1 MAVFFYGS
9 LPRPPFS
16 RRAYSTCK
24 RERTVAVA
32 TVRHP
37 ARNVSSFYCQFPARS
52 GIGRGLPAL
61 APALDCPTVRAE
73 GGFLQRSFLLPRRS
87 VISKLRSLAL
97 YSARSRSPFLLFLSL
112 SSVVSL
118 RLSFTRGEGRG
129 RSRVEFPIFTHS
141 TVPKRVPRRFFLF
154 PRRFRWRLLI
164 ALFQRRS
171 RHLGDFFGH
180 CRRRFS
186 FFPLFY

>member
-1 MAVFFYGS
+1 M
-9 LPRPPFS
+9 
-16 RRAYSTCK
+16 
-24 RERTVAVA
+24 A

-97 YSARSRSPFLLFLSL
+97 YSARSRSSFLLFLSL